1 MRTRAAIVLAL
12 ALAAC
17 TPDSKGLLLR
27 DLEQLAELPRKMDK
41 VARKDV
47 APAPAEQAVAAA
59 EQGTT
64 IAAAPPEAVAQQV
77 APEPAPEPVPA
88 PEPAPVPETVVA
100 STDVPKTVPAKTPKL
115 TLLDRLRKSGLV
127 KTAEPEPELRGAYDQ
142 IPEPIPVENPLAR
155 PPWEVFVEA
164 GPNAHKELDLET
176 LYGSGNIPAEL
187 IAEQQANEQ
196 VTVASE
202 QAPLAMPPADEPA
215 AEAAPAE
222 APAKKEKKGDVVIKA
237 VAVPAVKGAR
247 GEGNSELTA
256 AMRNALKEAGWPV
269 LNTTRKDALTVQ
281 GRVTIA
287 KANGA
292 TQAVKI
298 VWDVLTPDGKHLGDL
313 KQDNAVPAGSLDQ
326 SWGENAQYAADA
338 AAEGIFKLIQRYR

>member
-1 MRTRAAIVLAL
+1 MLAL
-12 ALAAC
+12 ALAGC
-17 TPDSKGLLLR
+17 SGNSQSLLLR
-27 DLEQLAELPRKMDK
+27 DLEQLAELPKKMDR
-41 VARKDV
+41 VARKD
-47 APAPAEQAVAAA
+47 AGSAPAEQAMAAA

-64 IAAAPPEAVAQQV
+64 LAAAPLEATPPEAAAPDAAPV
-77 APEPAPEPVPA
+77 PEPAPA
-88 PEPAPVPETVVA
+88 PETVVA
-100 STDVPKTVPAKTPKL
+100 STGVPKTVPAKKPKP
-115 TLLDRLRKSGLV
+115 TLLEHLRKSGVV
-127 KTAEPEPELRGAYDQ
+127 KTEQPPELRGAYDQ

-164 GPNAHKELDLET
+164 GPNAHNELDLET
-176 LYGSGNIPAEL
+176 LYGAGNIPPEL

-196 VTVASE
+196 VAVASE
-202 QAPLAMPPADEPA
+202 QAPLAMPPIEEPQAD
-215 AEAAPAE
+215 AAPAE
-222 APAKKEKKGDVVIKA
+222 GPAKKEKKGDVVIKA

-338 AAEGIFKLIQRYR
+338 AAEGIFKLIQKYR

>member
-1 MRTRAAIVLAL
+1 MLAL
-12 ALAAC
+12 ALAGC
-17 TPDSKGLLLR
+17 TGNSQSLLLR
-27 DLEQLAELPRKMDK
+27 DLEQLAELPKKMDR
-41 VARKDV
+41 VARKD
-47 APAPAEQAVAAA
+47 AGSAPAEQAMAAA

-64 IAAAPPEAVAQQV
+64 LAAAPLEATPPETAAPDAAPV
-77 APEPAPEPVPA
+77 PEPAPA
-88 PEPAPVPETVVA
+88 PETVVA
-100 STDVPKTVPAKTPKL
+100 STGVPKTVPAKKPKP
-115 TLLDRLRKSGLV
+115 TLLEHLRKSGVV
-127 KTAEPEPELRGAYDQ
+127 KTEQPPELRGAYDQ

-164 GPNAHKELDLET
+164 GPNAHNELDLET
-176 LYGSGNIPAEL
+176 LYGAGNIPPEL

-196 VTVASE
+196 VAVASE
-202 QAPLAMPPADEPA
+202 QAPLAMPPIEEPQAD
-215 AEAAPAE
+215 AAPAE
-222 APAKKEKKGDVVIKA
+222 GPAKKEKKGDVVIKA

-338 AAEGIFKLIQRYR
+338 AAEGIFKLIQKYR

>member
-1 MRTRAAIVLAL
+1 MLAL
-12 ALAAC
+12 ALAGC
-17 TPDSKGLLLR
+17 SGNSQSLLLR
-27 DLEQLAELPRKMDK
+27 DLEQLAELPKKMDK

-47 APAPAEQAVAAA
+47 DPASAEQASVPT

-64 IAAAPPEAVAQQV
+64 LAAAPLDAK
-77 APEPAPEPVPA
+77 APEPAPQQAALQPEAAPA
-88 PEPAPVPETVVA
+88 PEPVVA
-100 STDVPKTVPAKTPKL
+100 STDVPKTVPAKKPKP
-115 TLLDRLRKSGLV
+115 TLLDQLRKSGVV
-127 KTAEPEPELRGAYDQ
+127 KSGEQPPELRGAYDQ

-164 GPNAHKELDLET
+164 GPNAHNELDLET
-176 LYGSGNIPAEL
+176 LYGPGAVPAEL
-187 IAEQQANEQ
+187 MAEEQAKEQ
-196 VTVASE
+196 VAVAAE
-202 QAPLAMPPADEPA
+202 QAPLAMPPIDEPQ

-222 APAKKEKKGDVVIKA
+222 ASPKKEKKGDVVIKA

-338 AAEGIFKLIQRYR
+338 AAEGIFKLIQGYR

>member
-1 MRTRAAIVLAL
+1 MLAL
-12 ALAAC
+12 ALAGC
-17 TPDSKGLLLR
+17 SGNSQSLLLR
-27 DLEQLAELPRKMDK
+27 DLEQLAELPKKMDR
-41 VARKDV
+41 VARKD
-47 APAPAEQAVAAA
+47 AGSTPAEQAMAAA

-64 IAAAPPEAVAQQV
+64 LAAAPLEATPPEAAAPDAAPV
-77 APEPAPEPVPA
+77 PEPAPA
-88 PEPAPVPETVVA
+88 PETVVA
-100 STDVPKTVPAKTPKL
+100 STDVPKTVPAKKPKP
-115 TLLDRLRKSGLV
+115 TLLEHLRKSGVV
-127 KTAEPEPELRGAYDQ
+127 KTEQPPELRGAYDQ

-164 GPNAHKELDLET
+164 GPNAHNELDLET
-176 LYGSGNIPAEL
+176 LYGAGNIPPEL

-196 VTVASE
+196 VAVASE
-202 QAPLAMPPADEPA
+202 QAPLAMPPIEEPQAD
-215 AEAAPAE
+215 AAPAE
-222 APAKKEKKGDVVIKA
+222 GPAKKEKKGDVVIKA

-247 GEGNSELTA
+247 GEGNSELTE

-269 LNTTRKDALTVQ
+269 LNATRKDALTVQ

-338 AAEGIFKLIQRYR
+338 AAEGIFKLIQKYR

>member
-1 MRTRAAIVLAL
+1 MKTRAAIVLAL
-12 ALAAC
+12 ALAGC
-17 TPDSKGLLLR
+17 SGNSQGLLLR
-27 DLEQLAELPRKMDK
+27 DLEQLAELPKKMDR
-41 VARKDV
+41 VARND
-47 APAPAEQAVAAA
+47 AGSAPAEQVPVAQ

-64 IAAAPPEAVAQQV
+64 LAAAPLEAAPPEASAPDAAPV
-77 APEPAPEPVPA
+77 PEPAPQ
-88 PEPAPVPETVVA
+88 TVVA
-100 STDVPKTVPAKTPKL
+100 STDVPKTIPAKKPKP
-115 TLLDRLRKSGLV
+115 TLLEHLRKSGVV
-127 KTAEPEPELRGAYDQ
+127 KSGEPPPELRGAYDQ

-164 GPNAHKELDLET
+164 GPNAHNELDLET
-176 LYGSGNIPAEL
+176 LYGAGNIPPEL

-196 VTVASE
+196 VAVATE
-202 QAPLAMPPADEPA
+202 QAPLAMPPIEEPQTD
-215 AEAAPAE
+215 AAPAE
-222 APAKKEKKGDVVIKA
+222 VPAKKEKKGDVVIKA
-237 VAVPAVKGAR
+237 VAVPTVKGAR

-256 AMRNALKEAGWPV
+256 AMRNALKDAGWPV

-281 GRVTIA
+281 GRVTIG

-338 AAEGIFKLIQRYR
+338 AAEGIFKLIQKYR